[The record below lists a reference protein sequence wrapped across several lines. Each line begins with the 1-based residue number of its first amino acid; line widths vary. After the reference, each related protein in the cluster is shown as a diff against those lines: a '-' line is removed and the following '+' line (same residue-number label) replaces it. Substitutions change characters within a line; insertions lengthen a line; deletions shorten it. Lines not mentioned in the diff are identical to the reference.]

1 MIALIAASL
10 LFTPAPAEMNE
21 VDLNIYC
28 HAQAGI
34 MTQYLADT
42 QFAENL
48 MMETAEWLDQAVAD
62 GRTTRDHIISVQDAL
77 FPVNQELILADDVAA
92 LEARFAPCEEAFG
105 G

>member
-1 MIALIAASL
+1 MLAFMVASL
-10 LFTPAPAEMNE
+10 ALTPASELNA
-21 VDLNIYC
+21 VDLHVYC

-42 QFAENL
+42 RFSESL
-48 MMETAEWLDQAVAD
+48 MIQTAQWLDQAVAE
-62 GRTTRDHIISVQDAL
+62 GRTTREHIIAVQDAL

-92 LEARFAPCEEAFG
+92 LEARFVPCAEAFG

>member
-1 MIALIAASL
+1 MIALLAASL
-10 LFTPAPAEMNE
+10 ALTPAPEMSE
-21 VDLNIYC
+21 VDLHIYC

-42 QFAENL
+42 RFSESL
-48 MMETAEWLDQAVAD
+48 MMETAEWLDAAVAD
-62 GRTTRDHIISVQDAL
+62 GRTTREHIMSVQDAL

-92 LEARFAPCEEAFG
+92 LEARFVPCEDAFG